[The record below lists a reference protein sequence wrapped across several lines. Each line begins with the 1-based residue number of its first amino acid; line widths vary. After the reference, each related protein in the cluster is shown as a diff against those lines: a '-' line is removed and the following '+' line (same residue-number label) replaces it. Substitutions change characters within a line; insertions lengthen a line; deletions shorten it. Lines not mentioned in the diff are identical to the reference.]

1 MHQVAIRPGIIERVL
16 ARRGRLHLYDR
27 LDARCTALVVIDMQ
41 NAFVAPGAPIEV
53 PGARDIVPAINRL
66 ATELR
71 RRGVPVIWVLH
82 QNAADGRD
90 WERFFGCFIA
100 PENRA
105 RAAQALSTGSELQ
118 RLWPGLSVQ
127 AGDVAVT
134 KNRYSAL
141 IPGAS
146 SLTEV
151 LRARGID
158 TLLIAGTKTNV
169 CCECT
174 ARDAMMLDYK
184 VVLLCDCTAALSDDE
199 HLATLEN
206 VIQQFGDVMTA
217 DDALA
222 LLIP

>member
-1 MHQVAIRPGIIERVL
+1 MHDVAIRREIIERVL
-16 ARRGRLHLYDR
+16 ARRGRLHLYER
-27 LDARCTALVVIDMQ
+27 LDPRRTALVVIDMQ

-53 PGARDIVPAINRL
+53 PHARSIVPTINRL
-66 ATELR
+66 AAELR
-71 RRGVPVIWVLH
+71 RRGVPVIYVLH
-82 QNAADGRD
+82 ENQADGRD
-90 WERFFGCFIA
+90 WERFFGCFVA
-100 PENRA
+100 PQNRV
-105 RAAQALSTGSELQ
+105 RAAQALAVGSELQ
-118 RLWPGLSVQ
+118 RLWPELGVQ
-127 AGDVAVT
+127 AGDVMLT

-146 SLTEV
+146 PLPEV
-151 LRARGID
+151 LRAKGID

-184 VVLLCDCTAALSDDE
+184 VVLLCDCTAALSDEE

-206 VIQQFGDVMTA
+206 VIQQFGDVMSA

-222 LLIP
+222 LLTP

>member
-1 MHQVAIRPGIIERVL
+1 MRPEIIERVL

-27 LDARCTALVVIDMQ
+27 LDPRRAALVVIDMQ

-53 PGARDIVPAINRL
+53 PGARSIVPAINRL
-66 ATELR
+66 AAELR

-82 QNAADGRD
+82 QNAPDGGD

-105 RAAQALSTGSELQ
+105 RAAKALSAGSELQ
-118 RLWPGLSVQ
+118 RLWPELSAQ
-127 AGDVAVT
+127 PGDIMVT

-146 SLTEV
+146 SLAEL
-151 LRARGID
+151 LRAKGID

-222 LLIP
+222 LLTP